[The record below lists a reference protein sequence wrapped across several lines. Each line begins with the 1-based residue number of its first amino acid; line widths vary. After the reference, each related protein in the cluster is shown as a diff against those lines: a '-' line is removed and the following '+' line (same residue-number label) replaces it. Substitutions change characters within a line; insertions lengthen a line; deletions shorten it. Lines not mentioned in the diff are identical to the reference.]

1 MLKVFYATDL
11 HGSEVCW
18 RKMVNAGPFYQ
29 ADVVICGGDMTGKA
43 MIPIVGDGSRW
54 EVTFQDLPYTLDSE
68 DQVRAIEKKI
78 INRGYYPVRV
88 SREEMNAMVADQS
101 LVDERFKEAML
112 STVQRWMDIA
122 AEKLAGRDIRLI
134 VCPGNDDMFEVDKV
148 IAGSDIVEMGEA
160 KVLDLGGFSMVSM
173 GWTNPTPWNTYREA
187 PEEKLRTRIERM
199 VGNAPDLRRT
209 IFNFHAPPFGS
220 NLDDAPALDEELQPI
235 LGGRAMRPVG
245 SRAVREAIVEHQP
258 LLSLHGHIHEG
269 KGTQR
274 MGKTLAVNPG
284 IRGGG
289 APGLDHR
296 AGREARKDQELP
308 VGDGVRGGS
317 DGSRC

>member
-18 RKMVNAGPFYQ
+18 RKLVNAGPFHG

-43 MIPIVGDGSRW
+43 MLPIVQDGSRW
-54 EVTFQDLPYTLDSE
+54 EVTFQDNRYTLDSE
-68 DQVRAIEKKI
+68 DQVREIEKKI

-88 SREEMNAMVADQS
+88 TREEMKELAGDQD
-101 LVDERFKEAML
+101 LVDQRFKEAML
-112 STVQRWMDIA
+112 STVERWMDIA
-122 AEKLAGRDIRLI
+122 EQKLAGTDIRLV

-148 IAGSDIVEMGEA
+148 IARSNTVEMGEA

-187 PEEKLRTRIERM
+187 SEDKLRGRIERM
-199 VGNAPDLRRT
+199 VEKAADLRRT

-220 NLDDAPALDEELQPI
+220 NLDDAPALDEDLKPI
-235 LGGRAMRPVG
+235 MGGRALRPVG
-245 SRAVREAIVEHQP
+245 SRAVREAIGQHQP

-274 MGKTLAVNPG
+274 MGKTLAINPG
-284 IRGGG
+284 SAYEEGVLQGSIIELDESRGKIKNYVLVTG
-289 APGLDHR
+289 
-296 AGREARKDQELP
+296 
-308 VGDGVRGGS
+308 
-317 DGSRC
+317 

>member
-18 RKMVNAGPFYQ
+18 RKLVNAGPFYQ

-54 EVTFQDLPYTLDSE
+54 EVTFQDLPYTLESE
-68 DQVRAIEKKI
+68 DEVRAIEKKI

-284 IRGGG
+284 SAYEEGVLQASIIELDEKRGKIKNYLLVTG
-289 APGLDHR
+289 
-296 AGREARKDQELP
+296 
-308 VGDGVRGGS
+308 
-317 DGSRC
+317 

>member
-18 RKMVNAGPFYQ
+18 RKLVNAGPFHG

-43 MIPIVGDGSRW
+43 MLPIVGDGSRW
-54 EVTFQDLPYTLDSE
+54 EVTFQDNRYTLDSE
-68 DQVRAIEKKI
+68 DQVRGIEKKI

-88 SREEMNAMVADQS
+88 TREEMAALVADQN
-101 LVDERFKEAML
+101 LVDQRFKEAML

-122 AEKLAGRDIRLI
+122 EDKLAGTEIRLI

-148 IAGSDIVEMGEA
+148 IAGSDVVEMGEA
-160 KVLDLGGFSMVSM
+160 KVLDLNGFSMVSM

-187 PEEKLRTRIERM
+187 PEDKLRTRIERM
-199 VGNAPDLRRT
+199 VERTPDLRRT

-220 NLDDAPALDEELQPI
+220 NLDDAPALDADLQPI

-245 SRAVREAIVEHQP
+245 SRAVREAIAEHQP
-258 LLSLHGHIHEG
+258 MLSLHGHIHEG

-284 IRGGG
+284 SAYEEGVLQASILE
-289 APGLDHR
+289 LDEKR
-296 AGREARKDQELP
+296 SK
-308 VGDGVRGGS
+308 VRNYLLVTG
-317 DGSRC
+317 

>member
-18 RKMVNAGPFYQ
+18 RKLVNAGPFYQ

-54 EVTFQDLPYTLDSE
+54 EVTFQDLPYTLASE

-101 LVDERFKEAML
+101 LVDQRFKEAML
-112 STVQRWMDIA
+112 ATVERWMDVA
-122 AEKLAGRDIRLI
+122 EEKLAGRDIRLI
-134 VCPGNDDMFEVDKV
+134 VCPGNDDMFDVDNV
-148 IAGSDIVEMGEA
+148 IARSSVVEMGEA
-160 KVLDLGGFSMVSM
+160 KVLDLSGLSMVSM

-187 PEEKLRTRIERM
+187 PEDKLRNRIERM
-199 VGNAPDLRRT
+199 VSKTSDLRRT

-220 NLDDAPALDEELQPI
+220 NLDDAPALDEDMKYLH
-235 LGGRAMRPVG
+235 GGRAMRPVG
-245 SRAVREAIVEHQP
+245 SKAVREAIVEHQP

-274 MGKTLAVNPG
+274 LGKTLAVNPG
-284 IRGGG
+284 SAYEEGVLQGTLLE
-289 APGLDHR
+289 LD
-296 AGREARKDQELP
+296 ERKGTIKNYVL
-308 VGDGVRGGS
+308 VTG
-317 DGSRC
+317 

>member
-18 RKMVNAGPFYQ
+18 RKLVNAGPFYG

-43 MIPIVGDGSRW
+43 MIPIVDEGSRW
-54 EVTFQDLPYTLDSE
+54 RVTFQDLPYALDTE
-68 DQVRAIEKKI
+68 DQVREIEKKI

-88 SREEMNAMVADQS
+88 SRDEMAALVADQD
-101 LVDERFKEAML
+101 LVDQRFKEAML
-112 STVQRWMDIA
+112 TTVGRWMDIA
-122 AEKLAGRDIRLI
+122 QEKLAGTDIRLI

-148 IAGSDIVEMGEA
+148 IARSDVIEMGEG
-160 KVLDLGGFSMVSM
+160 KVLDLAGFSMVSM

-187 PEEKLRTRIERM
+187 PEDKLRVRIERM
-199 VGNAPDLRRT
+199 IDKTPDLRRT

-220 NLDDAPALDEELQPI
+220 NLDDAPALDDDLQPI

-245 SRAVREAIVEHQP
+245 SRAVRESIAEHQP
-258 LLSLHGHIHEG
+258 LVSLHGHIHEG

-274 MGKTLAVNPG
+274 LGKTLAINPG
-284 IRGGG
+284 SAYEEGVLQGSIVELDDKRGKVKNYQLVTG
-289 APGLDHR
+289 
-296 AGREARKDQELP
+296 
-308 VGDGVRGGS
+308 
-317 DGSRC
+317 

>member
-1 MLKVFYATDL
+1 MLKIFYATDL

-18 RKMVNAGPFYQ
+18 RKLVNAGPFYG

-43 MIPIVGDGSRW
+43 MIPLVGEGGRRD
-54 EVTFQDLPYTLDSE
+54 VFFQDHRFSLDSE
-68 DQVRAIEKKI
+68 DEVQAIEKKI
-78 INRGYYPVRV
+78 VNRGYYPVRV
-88 SREEMNAMVADQS
+88 SREEMEALSADQS
-101 LVDERFKEAML
+101 LVDQRFKEAML

-122 AEKLAGRDIRLI
+122 EEKLSGTDIRLV

-148 IAGSDIVEMGEA
+148 IAQSGSVEMGEA
-160 KVLDLGGFSMVSM
+160 TALDLGGFSMISM
-173 GWTNPTPWNTYREA
+173 GWTNPTPWKTYREA
-187 PEEKLRTRIERM
+187 PEDKLRIRIEKM
-199 VGNAPDLRRT
+199 VGQAPDLRRT

-220 NLDDAPALDEELQPI
+220 NLDDAPALDEDLQPL

-245 SRAVREAIVEHQP
+245 SRAVREAIAEHQP

-284 IRGGG
+284 SAYEEGVLQASVLELDEKRGKIKNYMLVTG
-289 APGLDHR
+289 
-296 AGREARKDQELP
+296 
-308 VGDGVRGGS
+308 
-317 DGSRC
+317 

>member
-18 RKMVNAGPFYQ
+18 RKLVNAGSFYG

-43 MIPIVGDGSRW
+43 MIPIVRDGSRW
-54 EVTFQDLPYTLDSE
+54 EATFQNLPYVLDSE
-68 DQVRAIEKKI
+68 EQVREMEKRI

-88 SREEMNAMVADQS
+88 SREEMAAMVADPE
-101 LVDERFKEAML
+101 LVDRRFKEVML
-112 STVQRWMDIA
+112 STVERWMDVA
-122 AEKLAGRDIRLI
+122 DEKLAGSGIRCI
-134 VCPGNDDMFEVDKV
+134 VCPGNDDMFDVDSV
-148 IAGSDIVEMGEA
+148 IARSDIVEMGEA
-160 KVLDLGGFSMVSM
+160 QVLDLGGFSMVSM

-187 PEEKLRTRIERM
+187 PEDKLRARIERM
-199 VGNAPDLRRT
+199 VEKAPDLRRT

-220 NLDDAPALDEELQPI
+220 NLDDAPALDDALKPI

-245 SRAVREAIVEHQP
+245 SRAVREAIAEHQP

-274 MGKTLAVNPG
+274 LGKTLAINPG
-284 IRGGG
+284 SAYEEGVLQASILELDEKRGKVKNYLLVTG
-289 APGLDHR
+289 
-296 AGREARKDQELP
+296 
-308 VGDGVRGGS
+308 
-317 DGSRC
+317 

>member
-18 RKMVNAGPFYQ
+18 RKLVNAGPFYG

-43 MIPIVGDGSRW
+43 MIPIVDEGSRW
-54 EVTFQDLPYTLDSE
+54 RVTFQDLPYALDSE
-68 DQVRAIEKKI
+68 DQVREIEKKI

-88 SREEMNAMVADQS
+88 SRDEMAALVADQD

-112 STVQRWMDIA
+112 TTVGRWMDIA
-122 AEKLAGRDIRLI
+122 QEKLAGTDIRLI

-148 IAGSDIVEMGEA
+148 IARSDVVEMGEG

-187 PEEKLRTRIERM
+187 PEDKLRVRIERM
-199 VGNAPDLRRT
+199 VDKTPDLRRT
-209 IFNFHAPPFGS
+209 VFNFHAPPFGS
-220 NLDDAPALDEELQPI
+220 NLDDAPALDEDLQPI

-245 SRAVREAIVEHQP
+245 SRAVRESIAEHQP
-258 LLSLHGHIHEG
+258 LVSLHGHIHEG
-269 KGTQR
+269 RGTQR
-274 MGKTLAVNPG
+274 LGKTLAINPG
-284 IRGGG
+284 SAYEEGVLQGSIVELDDKRGKVKNYQLVTG
-289 APGLDHR
+289 
-296 AGREARKDQELP
+296 
-308 VGDGVRGGS
+308 
-317 DGSRC
+317 

>member
-1 MLKVFYATDL
+1 MTRVFYATDL

-18 RKMVNAGPFYQ
+18 RKLVNAGPFYQ

-43 MIPIVGDGSRW
+43 MIPLVGDDASR
-54 EVTFQDLPYTLDSE
+54 EVTFQDNRYTLDSE
-68 DQVRAIEKKI
+68 DQFREIEKKI

-88 SREEMNAMVADQS
+88 SREEMAELVADS
-101 LVDERFKEAML
+101 DLVDARFKEAML

-122 AEKLAGRDIRLI
+122 ADKLATSGIRLI

-148 IAGSDIVEMGEA
+148 IAQSDVVEMGEA
-160 KVLDLGGFSMVSM
+160 KVLDLEGFSMVSM

-187 PEEKLRTRIERM
+187 PEEKLRGRIERM
-199 VGNAPDLRRT
+199 VEKASDLRRT

-220 NLDDAPALDEELQPI
+220 NLDDAPALDQDLQPM

-245 SRAVREAIVEHQP
+245 SRAVREAITEHQP

-284 IRGGG
+284 SAYEEGVLQASVIELDQKRGKIKNYQLVTG
-289 APGLDHR
+289 
-296 AGREARKDQELP
+296 
-308 VGDGVRGGS
+308 
-317 DGSRC
+317 

>member
-18 RKMVNAGPFYQ
+18 RKLVNAGPFYG

-43 MIPIVGDGSRW
+43 MLPIVGDGARW
-54 EVTFQDLPYTLDSE
+54 EVTFQDNRYSLDSE
-68 DQVRAIEKKI
+68 DQVQGIEKKI

-88 SREEMNAMVADQS
+88 SREEMAALVADQS

-122 AEKLAGRDIRLI
+122 EDKLAGTDIRII
-134 VCPGNDDMFEVDKV
+134 VCPGNDDMFEVDRV
-148 IAGSDIVEMGEA
+148 IAGSDVVEMGEA
-160 KVLDLGGFSMVSM
+160 RVLDLNGFSMVSM

-187 PEEKLRTRIERM
+187 PEDKLRTRIEKM
-199 VGNAPDLRRT
+199 VGQAHDLRRT

-220 NLDDAPALDEELQPI
+220 NLDDAPALDAELQPL

-245 SRAVREAIVEHQP
+245 SKAVREAIVEHQP

-284 IRGGG
+284 SAYEEGVLQASILELDEKRGKIKNYLLVTG
-289 APGLDHR
+289 
-296 AGREARKDQELP
+296 
-308 VGDGVRGGS
+308 
-317 DGSRC
+317 

>member
-1 MLKVFYATDL
+1 VTRVFYATDL

-18 RKMVNAGPFYQ
+18 RKLVNAGAFYQ

-43 MIPIVGDGSRW
+43 MIPLVGDDASR
-54 EVTFQDLPYTLDSE
+54 EVTFQDNRYTLDSE
-68 DQVRAIEKKI
+68 DQFREIEKKI

-88 SREEMNAMVADQS
+88 SREEMAELVADS
-101 LVDERFKEAML
+101 DLVDARFKEAML

-122 AEKLAGRDIRLI
+122 ADKLAGSGIRLI

-148 IAGSDIVEMGEA
+148 IAQSDVVEMGEA
-160 KVLDLGGFSMVSM
+160 KVLDLEGFSMVSM

-187 PEEKLRTRIERM
+187 PEDKLRGRIERM
-199 VGNAPDLRRT
+199 VEKASDLRRT

-220 NLDDAPALDEELQPI
+220 NLDDAPALDEDLQPM

-245 SRAVREAIVEHQP
+245 SKAVREAITEHQP

-284 IRGGG
+284 SAYEEGVLQASIIELDQKRGKIKNYQLVTG
-289 APGLDHR
+289 
-296 AGREARKDQELP
+296 
-308 VGDGVRGGS
+308 
-317 DGSRC
+317 

>member
-18 RKMVNAGPFYQ
+18 RKLVNAGPFYG

-43 MIPIVGDGSRW
+43 MIPIVDEGSRW
-54 EVTFQDLPYTLDSE
+54 RVTFQDLPYALDSE
-68 DQVRAIEKKI
+68 DQVREIEKKI

-88 SREEMNAMVADQS
+88 SRDEMAALVADQD

-112 STVQRWMDIA
+112 TTVGRWMDIA
-122 AEKLAGRDIRLI
+122 QEKLAGTDSRLI
-134 VCPGNDDMFEVDKV
+134 VCPGNDDMFDVDKV
-148 IAGSDIVEMGEA
+148 IARSDVVEMGEG

-187 PEEKLRTRIERM
+187 PEDKLRVRIERM
-199 VGNAPDLRRT
+199 VDKTPDLRRT

-220 NLDDAPALDEELQPI
+220 NLDDAPALDEDLQPF

-245 SRAVREAIVEHQP
+245 SRAVRESIAEHQP
-258 LLSLHGHIHEG
+258 LVSLHGHIHEG

-274 MGKTLAVNPG
+274 LGKTLAINPG
-284 IRGGG
+284 SAYEEGVLQGSIVELDDKRGKVKNYQLVTG
-289 APGLDHR
+289 
-296 AGREARKDQELP
+296 
-308 VGDGVRGGS
+308 
-317 DGSRC
+317 

>member
-1 MLKVFYATDL
+1 MRKVFYATDL

-18 RKMVNAGPFYQ
+18 RKLVNAGPFYG

-43 MIPIVGDGSRW
+43 MIPIVGDGDRW

-68 DQVRAIEKKI
+68 DQVQGIEKKI

-88 SREEMNAMVADQS
+88 SREEMAALVADQD
-101 LVDERFKEAML
+101 LVDKRFKDVML
-112 STVQRWMDIA
+112 TTVGRWMDIA
-122 AEKLAGRDIRLI
+122 GEKLGGSDIRLI

-148 IAGSDIVEMGEA
+148 IAQSDVVEMGEA
-160 KVLDLGGFSMVSM
+160 RVLDLDGFSMVSM

-187 PEEKLRTRIERM
+187 PEDKLRGRIERM
-199 VGNAPDLRRT
+199 VEKAPDLRRT

-245 SRAVREAIVEHQP
+245 SKAVREAIGEHQP

-274 MGKTLAVNPG
+274 LGKTLAVNPG
-284 IRGGG
+284 SAYEEGVLQASVLELDEKRGKVKNYLLVTG
-289 APGLDHR
+289 
-296 AGREARKDQELP
+296 
-308 VGDGVRGGS
+308 
-317 DGSRC
+317 

>member
-18 RKMVNAGPFYQ
+18 RKLVNAGPFYG

-43 MIPIVGDGSRW
+43 MIPIVGDGSSW
-54 EVTFQDLPYTLDSE
+54 EVNFQDLPYTPDSE
-68 DQVRAIEKKI
+68 DQVREIEKRI

-88 SREEMNAMVADQS
+88 SREEMAALAADQN

-112 STVQRWMDIA
+112 STVERWMDV
-122 AEKLAGRDIRLI
+122 AERKLAGTDIRLI

-148 IAGSDIVEMGEA
+148 IARSGVVEMGEA
-160 KVLDLGGFSMVSM
+160 RVLDLGGFSMVSM

-187 PEEKLRTRIERM
+187 PEDKLRTRIERM
-199 VGNAPDLRRT
+199 VEKAPDLRRT

-220 NLDDAPALDEELQPI
+220 NLDDAPALDENLKPL

-245 SRAVREAIVEHQP
+245 SRAVREAIGEHQP

-284 IRGGG
+284 SAYEEGVLQASVIELDESRGKIKNYVLVTG
-289 APGLDHR
+289 
-296 AGREARKDQELP
+296 
-308 VGDGVRGGS
+308 
-317 DGSRC
+317 

>member
-18 RKMVNAGPFYQ
+18 RKLVNAGPFYG

-43 MIPIVGDGSRW
+43 MIPIVQDGSQW
-54 EVTFQDLPYTLDSE
+54 EVTFQDLRYTLDAE
-68 DQVRAIEKKI
+68 DEVQGIEKRI

-88 SREEMNAMVADQS
+88 TREEMNELVADQS
-101 LVDERFKEAML
+101 LVDRRFREAML
-112 STVQRWMDIA
+112 STVGRWMDIA
-122 AEKLAGRDIRLI
+122 ADKLAGKGIRLV

-148 IAGSDIVEMGEA
+148 IAGSDVVEMGEA
-160 KVLDLGGFSMVSM
+160 RVLDVGGFSMVSM

-187 PEEKLRTRIERM
+187 PEEKLRGRIEKM
-199 VGNAPDLRRT
+199 VDQAADLRRT
-209 IFNFHAPPFGS
+209 IFNFHAPPYGS
-220 NLDDAPALDEELQPI
+220 NLDDAPALDDELQPI

-245 SRAVREAIVEHQP
+245 SRAVREAIAEHQP

-274 MGKTLAVNPG
+274 LGKTLAVNPG
-284 IRGGG
+284 SAYEEGVLQASIIELDEKRGKIKNYLLVTG
-289 APGLDHR
+289 
-296 AGREARKDQELP
+296 
-308 VGDGVRGGS
+308 
-317 DGSRC
+317 

>member
-18 RKMVNAGPFYQ
+18 RKLVNAGPFYG

-43 MIPIVGDGSRW
+43 MIPIVGDGSVW

-68 DQVRAIEKKI
+68 EQVAGIEKRI
-78 INRGYYPVRV
+78 VNRGYYPVRV
-88 SREEMNAMVADQS
+88 SREEMAALTGDPD
-101 LVDERFKEAML
+101 LVDQRFKEAML

-122 AEKLAGRDIRLI
+122 EEKLAGSDIRFI

-148 IAGSDIVEMGEA
+148 IAGSDVVEVGEA
-160 KVLDLGGFSMVSM
+160 KVLDFDGFSMVSM

-187 PEEKLRTRIERM
+187 PEEKLRGRIERM
-199 VGNAPDLRRT
+199 VEKSADLRRT

-220 NLDDAPALDEELQPI
+220 NLDDAPALDENLKPV

-245 SRAVREAIVEHQP
+245 SRAVRESILEHQP

-284 IRGGG
+284 SAYEEGVLQGAIIELDEKRGKIRNYQLVTG
-289 APGLDHR
+289 
-296 AGREARKDQELP
+296 
-308 VGDGVRGGS
+308 
-317 DGSRC
+317 

>member
-18 RKMVNAGPFYQ
+18 RKLVNAGTFYG

-54 EVTFQDLPYTLDSE
+54 EVTFQDLGFTLDSE
-68 DQVRAIEKKI
+68 DQVREMEKKV

-88 SREEMNAMVADQS
+88 SREEMAALVADQA
-101 LVDERFKEAML
+101 LVDERFKDAML
-112 STVQRWMDIA
+112 STVARWMDIA
-122 AEKLAGRDIRLI
+122 GEKLAGTGIRCI
-134 VCPGNDDMFEVDKV
+134 VCPGNDDMFDVDKV
-148 IAGSDIVEMGEA
+148 IAQSDVVEMGEA

-187 PEEKLRTRIERM
+187 PEDKLRTRIDRM
-199 VGNAPDLRRT
+199 VEKTPDLRRT
-209 IFNFHAPPFGS
+209 VFNFHAPPFGS

-274 MGKTLAVNPG
+274 LGKTLAVNPG
-284 IRGGG
+284 SAYEEGVLQGSILELDEKRGKVKNYLLVTG
-289 APGLDHR
+289 
-296 AGREARKDQELP
+296 
-308 VGDGVRGGS
+308 
-317 DGSRC
+317 